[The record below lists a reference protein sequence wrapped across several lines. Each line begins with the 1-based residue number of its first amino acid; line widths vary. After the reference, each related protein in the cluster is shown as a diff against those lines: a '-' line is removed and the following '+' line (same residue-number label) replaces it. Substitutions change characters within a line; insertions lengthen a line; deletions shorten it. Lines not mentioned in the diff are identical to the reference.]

1 MRIAPLADV
10 KANLSKFVEQCKDSP
25 IVITKNGRP
34 AAMLVCITD
43 EDDLERMLI
52 SYSPKLRRM
61 LDQAAASARA
71 GRKLSHD
78 EFWAEVDR
86 LNAEK
91 SAHL

>member
-25 IVITKNGRP
+25 VVITKNGRP

-43 EDDLERMLI
+43 EDDLERMLV
-52 SYSPKLRRM
+52 SYSPKLRRF
-61 LDQAAASARA
+61 LDQAAANARA

-78 EFWAEVDR
+78 AFWGEVDR
-86 LNAEK
+86 LYPEEGE
-91 SAHL
+91 SS